1 MTTRFSVPDGL
12 SGVVDTS
19 SRANGS
25 QRAVRLL
32 ALIAAVMLPSLAAVA
47 DAQTPLGA
55 ATPFGVLGGSG
66 VANTGATTIKGDL
79 GVYPG
84 TSITGLSTI
93 TVDGSVHQT
102 DATAQAAQFDAASAY
117 SVFAT
122 MPFTSNLT
130 GQNLG
135 GRTLTPGTYFFSAA
149 AQLTGNL
156 FLDFLGNANSKFIFQ
171 IGSTLTT
178 ADNSSITVLNGAPGA
193 GIFFDVGSSATV
205 GANALFLGNILAQQ
219 SVTLYSAAT
228 VCGRAIALHATAT
241 LNQNTVSNECT
252 IATIGVDDFGSEG
265 FSGFVPT
272 APVTTTPEPASLV
285 LFGTGLTG
293 LFGVARRKLRQS

>member
-1 MTTRFSVPDGL
+1 MTTHFSVPAGL

-19 SRANGS
+19 FRASRT
-25 QRAVRLL
+25 QRSVRYL
-32 ALIAAVMLPSLAAVA
+32 ALIAAVMLPSLSAVA
-47 DAQTPLGA
+47 DAQTALGA
-55 ATPFGVLGGSG
+55 STPFGVLGGSG

-93 TVDGSVHQT
+93 TVDGAVHQT
-102 DATAQAAQFDAASAY
+102 DAAAQAGQFDAASAY
-117 SVFAT
+117 SVFAA

-130 GQNLG
+130 GQDLG
-135 GRTLTPGTYFFSAA
+135 GRTLLPGVYFFHDE
-149 AQLTGNL
+149 AQLTGSL
-156 FLDFLGNANSKFIFQ
+156 LLDFLNNANSKFIFQ

-178 ADNSSITVLNGAPGA
+178 AAGSSIAVLNGAPGA

-205 GANALFLGNILAQQ
+205 GANSVFLGNILALQ
-219 SVTLYSAAT
+219 SVTLNSGAT
-228 VCGRAIALHATAT
+228 VCGRAIALNATVT
-241 LNQNTVSNECT
+241 LNQNTVSNDCT
-252 IATIGVDDFGSEG
+252 IATVGVNDFGSMG
-265 FSGFVPT
+265 FGGVVSG

-293 LFGVARRKLRQS
+293 LLGVARRRLRQS